1 MGEFGHWCRG
11 KSIAFVSINGFAVRD
26 KRTAAWLLGFD
37 FSNSLDSPP
46 LEFNRQTSTIVERPR
61 GLSVPWVHAMGK
73 LRGPIVSRSVMRQN
87 LSEMKRGNQ
96 VTICTQHD
104 LHTMRAALKINAL
117 RCESMQRRS
126 IDRRQKEAL
135 EASRFEV
142 DSSPFFASPSSSKR
156 SHDAAKRSAR

>member
-1 MGEFGHWCRG
+1 MAARFRFLQQSGLPSPGIQPPNIDDRRASSG
-11 KSIAFVSINGFAVRD
+11 TQRALGSRDGQIAGADCLAISHASESVRD
-26 KRTAAWLLGFD
+26 EAGQSSHDLHTTRFAH
-37 FSNSLDSPP
+37 N
-46 LEFNRQTSTIVERPR
+46 
-61 GLSVPWVHAMGK
+61 
-73 LRGPIVSRSVMRQN
+73 
-87 LSEMKRGNQ
+87 
-96 VTICTQHD
+96 TICTQHD